1 MALAIITADQRRQQ
15 TTIKGQVWGKAGVGK
30 TTLLK
35 TLDPATTLALDFEG
49 GLLSVQRDDQ
59 FGPAWMGDSIKVESW
74 PEAKVILSTFQQK
87 HEAFAKY
94 RTVFIDS
101 TTVAS
106 RMCFDWC
113 KEQPEAFNKQ
123 GQKNNLGAYGLLG
136 LEMVDWVKGWHH
148 LPGVNVWLVGGLE
161 RKDQEGL
168 GKEWT
173 PLLTGSKLA
182 SELPYIMDYCL
193 VMAHFKAGD
202 GKTYAGIFTD
212 PLKNPEYASVP
223 LKTRVGGLDQ
233 IEQPHLGRL
242 MAKALG
248 PQPSAQVAPPP
259 SSVSAQ
265 PSGEAST
272 PPINETSEAA

>member
-1 MALAIITADQRRQQ
+1 MALAIVSADQRRAQG
-15 TTIKGQVWGKAGVGK
+15 TVKGQIWGKAGVGK

-35 TLDPATTLALDFEG
+35 TLDPATTLTLDFEA
-49 GLLSVQRDDQ
+49 GLLAVERDDE
-59 FGPAWMGDSIKVESW
+59 FGPAWAGPSVKVENW
-74 PEAKVILSTFQQK
+74 PEAKAILQAFQAP
-87 HEAFAKY
+87 ERPAFLQPFK
-94 RTVFIDS
+94 TVFVDS

-148 LPGVNVWLVGGLE
+148 LPNLNVWLVGGME
-161 RKDQEGL
+161 RKEIEGI
-168 GKEWT
+168 KEWV

-182 SELPYIMDYCL
+182 SELPYIMDYSL
-193 VMAHFKAGD
+193 VMAEFKAGD
-202 GKTYAGIFTD
+202 GKTYTGIFSD
-212 PLKNPEYASVP
+212 GRKNPEYASVP
-223 LKTRVGGLDQ
+223 LKTRVRLDQ
-233 IEQPHLGRL
+233 VEQPHLGKL
-242 MAKALG
+242 MVKALAS
-248 PQPSAQVAPPP
+248 PPKAQAAPPP

-272 PPINETSEAA
+272 TNTETSEAA

>member
-1 MALAIITADQRRQQ
+1 MAIAIISADQRRQN
-15 TTIKGQVWGKAGVGK
+15 TVIKGQIWGKAGVGK

-35 TLDPATTLALDFEG
+35 TLDPASTLALDFEG

-59 FGPAWMGDSIKVESW
+59 FGPAWTGDSMKVESW
-74 PEAKVILSTFQQK
+74 PEAQAII
-87 HEAFAKY
+87 EAFEKRAGLEKY

-113 KEQPEAFNKQ
+113 KQQPEAFNKQ
-123 GQKNNLGAYGLLG
+123 GQPNNLGAYGLLG
-136 LEMVDWVKGWHH
+136 LEMVSWVKRWHH
-148 LPGVNVWLVGGLE
+148 LAGVNVWLIGGLE
-161 RKDQEGL
+161 RKEVEGV
-168 GKEWT
+168 KDWQ
-173 PLLTGSKLA
+173 PLVTGSKLA

-193 VMAHFKAGD
+193 VMAHFKAAD
-202 GKTYAGIFTD
+202 GNTYSGIFTD
-212 PLKNPEYASVP
+212 PMKNPEYASVP

-233 IEQPHLGRL
+233 IERPHLGML

-248 PQPSAQVAPPP
+248 PSSPAKSAPPP
-259 SSVSAQ
+259 SSVSAS

-272 PPINETSEAA
+272 SPTETSEAA